1 MIHLNFY
8 WNCNKAI
15 NVSDTWWPPQDKAIP
30 LHLVMYLFIYPNEIL
45 QFSSGSCGTIYCYG
59 YLWRNMTE
67 GVQTSRETQRA
78 PEIIMK
84 LIQKDNNRGKYWL
97 PRVKETSGTPGAT
110 DPYSNLSNWS
120 LCSTALARLGRK
132 LKDCYS
138 LHCERLML
146 KIKSCF
152 CFDYRA
158 KWTIWA
164 GERGRWER
172 QEEVYS
178 QADGFQSHSRTP
190 RVSCSCRESSD
201 PAGLQG
207 QGHMNWNRK
216 SPLRRRISCN
226 RGLEVKKQHFNLL
239 KPEEKER
246 ERVCS
251 QGKMQL
257 TVKGRVFF

>member
-1 MIHLNFY
+1 
-8 WNCNKAI
+8 
-15 NVSDTWWPPQDKAIP
+15 
-30 LHLVMYLFIYPNEIL
+30 MYCE
-45 QFSSGSCGTIYCYG
+45 G
-59 YLWRNMTE
+59 YLWRNITE

-97 PRVKETSGTPGAT
+97 PRGKEKNGTPGAT
-110 DPYSNLSNWS
+110 DVALFKLEQLEFVFNGIGQTREKIQ
-120 LCSTALARLGRK
+120 TAIAYTVR
-132 LKDCYS
+132 D
-138 LHCERLML
+138 ML

-178 QADGFQSHSRTP
+178 QADGFQSHSRIP

-201 PAGLQG
+201 SAGLQG
-207 QGHMNWNRK
+207 PGHMDWNRK
-216 SPLRRRISCN
+216 SPLRKRISCN
-226 RGLEVKKQHFNLL
+226 RGLEVQKQCFSLL
-239 KPEEKER
+239 KPEEKR
-246 ERVCS
+246 ERAS
-251 QGKMQL
+251 LFLG
-257 TVKGRVFF
+257 